1 MSSKVEEMAM
11 QYGMAALLEPRDSL
25 ADAGA
30 TGAEE
35 SQAMLWQAEDT
46 HEHVTMSQWS
56 EACASII
63 TFCNDLLILTHF
75 AV

>member
-1 MSSKVEEMAM
+1 MAM

-30 TGAEE
+30 AGAEE
-35 SQAMLWQAEDT
+35 SQAMLWQEEDAR
-46 HEHVTMSQWS
+46 EHVTMSQWS

-63 TFCNDLLILTHF
+63 TFSTTFCDSLCPLIARLDS
-75 AV
+75 